1 MTLVKSIK
9 REFMEKDIKIA
20 VIGGTGK
27 SGKYLIKH
35 LIGEGYR
42 LKMLVRNPA
51 RLDFTDPLIEV
62 VHGDVLDYES
72 VRKLFEGCQAVI
84 STLGMGQPPSET
96 SLFSKAAVNIIRSV
110 EENWIQ
116 RYIVTTGL
124 NVDTPF
130 DNKGVATKSATE
142 WMYKNFPLTTA
153 DKQKEYELLRNS
165 DINWIMV
172 RLPMIEL
179 TDLKCETE
187 ASLEDCKGNKISA
200 ASLAEFL
207 AGQLFDDTYI
217 RMAPFLYNV

>member
-1 MTLVKSIK
+1 MK
-9 REFMEKDIKIA
+9 KDIKIA

-27 SGKYLIKH
+27 SGKYLVKH
-35 LIGEGYR
+35 LVGDGYR
-42 LKMLVRNPA
+42 LKMFVRNPN
-51 RLDFTDPLIEV
+51 RLDITDPLIEV
-62 VHGDVLDYES
+62 VYGDVLDYET

-84 STLGMGQPPSET
+84 STLGLGQPPSET
-96 SLFSKAAVNIIRSV
+96 SLFSKASANIIQSI
-110 EENWIQ
+110 EENWIP

-130 DNKGVATKSATE
+130 DNKGFATKSATD

-153 DKQKEYELLRNS
+153 DKQKEYEMLRES

-172 RLPMIEL
+172 RLPLIEL
-179 TDLKCETE
+179 TDIKCETE
-187 ASLEDCKGNKISA
+187 ANLEDCKGVKISA
-200 ASLAEFL
+200 ASLAAFL